1 MIATV
6 GARQEAP
13 ARADETRWP
22 HAVLHADRAGD
33 LMLTV
38 ADTVTELLD
47 ALIPGYADMPETPRG
62 DAQALAARYVHA
74 VAVATAVQADVAC
87 QAAAAGGLDP
97 AAEDEDTLTALFA
110 DRTEPFVGAGPPT
123 GDSPTWTHGVPLVLI
138 GTDYAPFTDR
148 GRPTGRIIWLDPST
162 ETGYLHS
169 LAEIGM
175 IRYLTAE

>member
-6 GARQEAP
+6 GALQEAP
-13 ARADETRWP
+13 ARAGETRWP

-38 ADTVTELLD
+38 ADTVTELLG
-47 ALIPGYADMPETPRG
+47 ALIPGYADMPGTPQG
-62 DAQALAARYVHA
+62 DVQALAARYDHA

-87 QAAAAGGLDP
+87 QAVARGTLDP

-110 DRTEPFVGAGPPT
+110 DRTEPMVGAGRPT
-123 GDSPTWTHGVPLVLI
+123 GDSPTWSHEVPLVLI

-162 ETGYLHS
+162 ETGYLYS
-169 LAEIGM
+169 LAEVGM
-175 IRYLTAE
+175 VRYLAAD